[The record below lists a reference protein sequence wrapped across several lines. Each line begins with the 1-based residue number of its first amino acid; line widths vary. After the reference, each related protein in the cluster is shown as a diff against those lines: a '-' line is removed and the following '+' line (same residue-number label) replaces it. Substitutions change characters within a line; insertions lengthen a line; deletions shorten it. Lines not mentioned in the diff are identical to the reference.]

1 VIMTQVSSAH
11 LTVIG
16 IVVLLSY
23 DWSRDNDTGKQCT
36 PDCDWNCHTTVV
48 WRVTWQCHR

>member
-1 VIMTQVSSAH
+1 MGHVTMSQVSSAH

-36 PDCDWNCHTTVV
+36 PDCDWNRRTTVV
-48 WRVTWQCHR
+48 